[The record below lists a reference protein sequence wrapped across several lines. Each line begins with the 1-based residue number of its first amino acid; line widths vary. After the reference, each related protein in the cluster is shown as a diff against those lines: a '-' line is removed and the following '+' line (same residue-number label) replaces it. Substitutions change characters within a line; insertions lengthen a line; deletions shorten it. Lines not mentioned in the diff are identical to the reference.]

1 MDLRKRVLV
10 LYGIGEFCLLV
21 TIPLS
26 LLYNPIMQMA
36 AVGVA
41 FFLGFL
47 LLFSIISAYG
57 RMIID
62 LYEEKRWG
70 VWKYAGSI
78 DPSAFGIVSGIISM
92 IIVAFSFTGIVD
104 WEYLG
109 LTMPNIFT
117 IFWAVTG
124 LCALIGGIMAR
135 PLAKRKSRIVYER
148 DDL

>member
-1 MDLRKRVLV
+1 MELRKRVLV
-10 LYGIGEFCLLV
+10 LYGIAEICLLA

-26 LLYNPIMQMA
+26 LLYNTIMQMA
-36 AVGVA
+36 AIGVA

-47 LLFSIISAYG
+47 LLFSLLSAYA
-57 RMIID
+57 RIIFD

-78 DPSAFGIVSGIISM
+78 DPSAFGIVTGIVSM

-117 IFWAVTG
+117 IFWAITG

-135 PLAKRKSRIVYER
+135 PMAKRKSRIQYER
-148 DDL
+148 KNL

>member
-10 LYGIGEFCLLV
+10 LYGIGELCLPV

-70 VWKYAGSI
+70 VK
-78 DPSAFGIVSGIISM
+78 
-92 IIVAFSFTGIVD
+92 
-104 WEYLG
+104 
-109 LTMPNIFT
+109 
-117 IFWAVTG
+117 
-124 LCALIGGIMAR
+124 
-135 PLAKRKSRIVYER
+135 
-148 DDL
+148 